1 MQYKEER
8 ILQSSELFTYRER
21 NKIRLISKLKNF
33 FESFQF
39 PEKNFAL
46 FERGLSFLTKNFRN
60 FQILAFYYY
69 IERFLKKMKKIF
81 QLKISSRQRGF
92 DDFEKCKR
100 EIPFIIFLGIFPLF
114 GKEIFL
120 GAVIEKIG

>member
-81 QLKISSRQRGF
+81 QLKISSRQKSFG
-92 DDFEKCKR
+92 DFEKCKR
-100 EIPFIIFLGIFPLF
+100 KIPFIIFLGIFPLF

-120 GAVIEKIG
+120 GEVIEEIG